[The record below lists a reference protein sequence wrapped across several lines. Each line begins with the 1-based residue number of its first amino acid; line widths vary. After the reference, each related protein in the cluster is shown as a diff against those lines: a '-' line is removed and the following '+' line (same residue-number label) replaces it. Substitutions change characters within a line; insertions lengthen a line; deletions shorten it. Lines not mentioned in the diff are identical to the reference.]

1 MDLSQLKNIQPKL
14 EAGKFLWISENWNT
28 DSFKDFIQD
37 IDSRFKNGDII
48 YADRNTLAIFQPHV
62 HNGLEKDIIV
72 KKFNLTK
79 KYDQLRFRF
88 LSSKAVRSLII
99 ACAFKEIGLKT
110 PLPVAVVEAR
120 EKNKRIHYS
129 YYVTEYIPYDYSLLD
144 ITKQENHPYRDKI
157 PCFLPQI
164 ARDIRKMHDA
174 GIIHNDLHAGNI
186 LIRRIDSEP
195 EFYYIDLNRARLKNK
210 LDETKRLKDLARFN
224 FSRKEQEVF
233 LQHYAPENH
242 QELLDTMLNMRSRRE
257 RTIKYKRT
265 LKRLVKR

>member
-1 MDLSQLKNIQPKL
+1 MNLSQLKNIQPKL
-14 EAGKFLWISENWNT
+14 KAGKFLCIAEDWNS
-28 DSFKDFIQD
+28 DSFKAFIQD
-37 IDSRFKNGDII
+37 IDSRFKNGDVL
-48 YADRNTLAIFQPHV
+48 YTDRNVLAVFHPKV
-62 HNGLEKDIIV
+62 HKGLEKDIIA
-72 KKFNLTK
+72 KQFNVTK

-88 LSSKAVRSLII
+88 LHSKAVRSLII
-99 ACAFKEIGLKT
+99 ASAFKELGIKT

-120 EKNKRIHYS
+120 EKNKRLRYT

-144 ITKQENHPYRDKI
+144 ITKRENHPYRDKVSS
-157 PCFLPQI
+157 FLPQI

-186 LIRRIDSEP
+186 LIRQIDSEP

-210 LDETKRLKDLARFN
+210 LDEKKRLKDLARFN
-224 FSRKEQEVF
+224 FSRPEQEVF

-242 QELLDTMLNMRSRRE
+242 KDLLNMMLNMRSRRE
-257 RTIKYKRT
+257 RTIKYKRA